1 MDVDV
6 NPYFDGD
13 DYVTDRDSVRLT
25 SQLDKVRVYM
35 EGADYLTVQQISADI
50 QQPEPSVSA
59 QIRNLRKDRFGART
73 VNREYRGDGCYAF
86 KLEPKRIPMTY
97 KIAPWSFSK
106 IKAFEQC
113 PKQFYHEKIL
123 KEYPF
128 VQTTAM
134 LYGNEFHKSAEDYI
148 RDNVPLPKKFGY
160 AQPVLDSLNAK
171 RGVKYCEQKVGVT
184 ENLTTCG
191 FYDKDVWFR
200 GIIDLLIVDTLG
212 ETAWVIDYKTGKNAR
227 YADKGQLELM
237 ALSVFIHYPEVKK
250 IKAGLVFV
258 VSNDLIK
265 AKYHEYDTSSLWTKW
280 LGKYEAMKIAAD
292 KNVWNPRPN
301 GLCKRHCPVT
311 VCAHNGSN

>member
-1 MDVDV
+1 M
-6 NPYFDGD
+6 
-13 DYVTDRDSVRLT
+13 SLT
-25 SQLDKVRVYM
+25 
-35 EGADYLTVQQISADI
+35 
-50 QQPEPSVSA
+50 
-59 QIRNLRKDRFGART
+59 
-73 VNREYRGDGCYAF
+73 
-86 KLEPKRIPMTY
+86 
-97 KIAPWSFSK
+97 PWSFSK

-128 VQTTAM
+128 VQTDAI
-134 LYGNEFHKSAEDYI
+134 LYGNEFHKAAEDYVSS
-148 RDNVPLPKKFGY
+148 DTPLPKRFSY
-160 AQPVLDSLNAK
+160 AQAMLDSLNDK
-171 RGVKYCEQKVGVT
+171 RGVKLCEQKVGVT
-184 ENLTTCG
+184 ENLTACR
-191 FYDKDVWFR
+191 FDDKDVWFR

-237 ALSVFIHYPEVKK
+237 ALSVFINYPEVKK

-265 AKYHEYDTSSLWTKW
+265 AKYHEYDTSSLWDKW
-280 LGKYEAMKIAAD
+280 LGKYEAMKTAAD

-301 GLCKRHCPVT
+301 GLCKRHCSVT